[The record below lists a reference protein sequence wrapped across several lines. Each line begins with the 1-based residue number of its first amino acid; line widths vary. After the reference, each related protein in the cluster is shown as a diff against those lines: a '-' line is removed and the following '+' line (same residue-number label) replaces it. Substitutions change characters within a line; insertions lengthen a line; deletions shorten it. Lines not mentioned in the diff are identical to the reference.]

1 MPALSLGIVG
11 LPNVGKSSLFNA
23 ITNTSVAAENFPF
36 CTIDPNVGIV
46 QVPDRRLSA
55 LAAISGSQVTLPA
68 TVTFVDIAGLVKG
81 ASKGEGL
88 GNKFLANIRETT
100 ALVHVVR
107 CFENDDVI
115 HVHGKVDPIGD
126 IQTIETELLLAD
138 LETAQRAAEQQ
149 LRKAKSQDKAEQ
161 ERLAVLNRIVDGLS
175 RNLSVSAIGLSA
187 EEKNLVKTYGFL
199 TAKPVIY
206 LANVSDEMISDPEP
220 SPLVAQVRE
229 YAKAQHASCLILS
242 ARLEAEVSALPEEE
256 RAEFLEMY
264 GIAESGL
271 GRLATVGF
279 SLLGL
284 QTYFTTGPKETRA
297 WTIRV
302 GDLAPKAAAEI
313 HTDFEKGFI
322 RANIVTYDDF
332 VTYGGWKGAKEKGLV
347 RQEGKEYVMQNG
359 DVVEFLFNV

>member
-1 MPALSLGIVG
+1 MPSLSLGIVG

-23 ITNTSVAAENFPF
+23 ITNTCVAAENFPF

-46 QVPDRRLSA
+46 QVPDSRLAS
-55 LAAISGSQVTLPA
+55 LAAVSGSHAILPA

-88 GNKFLANIRETT
+88 GNKFLTNIRDTS

-107 CFENDDVI
+107 CFENDDII

-126 IQTIETELLLAD
+126 IETIEMELLLAD
-138 LETAQRAAEQQ
+138 LDMAQRAVDTQT
-149 LRKAKSQDKAEQ
+149 RRAKSDKSEQ
-161 ERLAVLNRIVDGLS
+161 EKLAVLKRVLDSLE
-175 RNLSVSAIGLSA
+175 RSVGVAFMPLTP
-187 EEKNLVKTYGFL
+187 EQKVFVKTYEFL

-206 LANVSDEMISDPEP
+206 LANVSDDTVSDTEQ
-220 SPLVAQVRE
+220 PLVTKVRD
-229 YAKAQHASCLILS
+229 YAASKKSSFLMLS
-242 ARLEAEVSALPEEE
+242 AKLEAEVSALPEED
-256 RAEFLEMY
+256 RTEFLTMY
-264 GIAESGL
+264 GLSQSGL
-271 GRLATVGF
+271 NRLAQVGF

-302 GDLAPKAAAEI
+302 GDCAPRAAAEI

-322 RANIVTYDDF
+322 RANIVSHSDF

-347 RQEGKEYVMQNG
+347 RQEGKDYVMQDE

>member
-23 ITNTSVAAENFPF
+23 ITNTCVAAENFPF

-46 QVPDRRLSA
+46 QVPDARLAS
-55 LAAISGSQVTLPA
+55 LAEVSGSQAILPA

-88 GNKFLANIRETT
+88 GNKFLANIRETS

-126 IQTIETELLLAD
+126 IETIEMELLLAD
-138 LETAQRAAEQQ
+138 LDTAQRAVEAQT
-149 LRKAKSQDKAEQ
+149 RKAKAQAKEEQ
-161 ERLAVLNRIVDGLS
+161 EKLAILVRVVAGLERNTPVSGLGLN
-175 RNLSVSAIGLSA
+175 A
-187 EEKNLVKTYGFL
+187 EEKSLIKTYEFL

-206 LANVSDEMISDPEP
+206 LANVSDDTVADTQQ
-220 SPLVAQVRE
+220 PLVAKVRD
-229 YAKAQHASCLILS
+229 YAASRQSSFLMLS
-242 ARLEAEVSALPEEE
+242 AKLEAEVSALPEED
-256 RAEFLEMY
+256 RAEFLTMY
-264 GIAESGL
+264 GLSHSGL
-271 GRLATVGF
+271 DRLARVGF

-302 GDLAPKAAAEI
+302 GDCAPRAAAEI

-322 RANIVTYDDF
+322 RANIVRHSDF
-332 VTYGGWKGAKEKGLV
+332 VAYGGWKGAKEKGLV
-347 RQEGKEYVMQNG
+347 RQEGKEYVMQDE

>member
-1 MPALSLGIVG
+1 MPSLSLGIVG

-23 ITNTSVAAENFPF
+23 ITNACVAAENFPF

-46 QVPDRRLSA
+46 QVPDSRLAS
-55 LAAISGSQVTLPA
+55 LAKVSGSQAILPA

-88 GNKFLANIRETT
+88 GNKFLSNIRETS

-107 CFENDDVI
+107 CFKDDDVI
-115 HVHGKVDPIGD
+115 HVHGKVDPVGD
-126 IQTIETELLLAD
+126 IETIEMELLLAD
-138 LETAQRAAEQQ
+138 LDAAQRAVEAQT
-149 LRKAKSQDKAEQ
+149 RRAKSDKVEQ
-161 ERLAVLNRIVDGLS
+161 EKLALLKRVVD
-175 RNLSVSAIGLSA
+175 NLERSIGLSA
-187 EEKNLVKTYGFL
+187 MSFTVEEKQFLKTYEFL

-206 LANVSDEMISDPEP
+206 LANVSDDTVSDTDQ
-220 SPLVAQVRE
+220 PLVAQVRD
-229 YAKAQHASCLILS
+229 YAVAKKSSFLMLS
-242 ARLEAEVSALPEEE
+242 AKLEAEVSALPEEE
-256 RAEFLEMY
+256 RAEFLTMY
-264 GIAESGL
+264 GLSQSGL
-271 GRLATVGF
+271 NRLAQVGF

-302 GDLAPKAAAEI
+302 GDCAPRAAAEI

-322 RANIVTYDDF
+322 RANIVRHTDF
-332 VTYGGWKGAKEKGLV
+332 VTHGGWKGAREKGLV
-347 RQEGKEYVMQNG
+347 RQEGKEYVMQDE

>member
-1 MPALSLGIVG
+1 MPSLSLGIVG

-23 ITNTSVAAENFPF
+23 ITNTCVAAENFPF

-46 QVPDRRLSA
+46 QVPDSRLES
-55 LAAISGSQVTLPA
+55 LAKVSGSQAILPA

-88 GNKFLANIRETT
+88 GNKFLSNIRETS

-107 CFENDDVI
+107 CFEDDDVI

-126 IQTIETELLLAD
+126 IETIEMELLLAD
-138 LETAQRAAEQQ
+138 LDTAQRAVDAQT
-149 LRKAKSQDKAEQ
+149 RKAKEEQ
-161 ERLAVLNRIVDGLS
+161 EKLAVLIRVVAGLE
-175 RNLSVSAIGLSA
+175 RNVPVSGLGLTP
-187 EEKNLVKTYGFL
+187 EEKAILKTYEFL

-206 LANVSDEMISDPEP
+206 LANVSDDTVSD
-220 SPLVAQVRE
+220 SDQPLVAKVRE
-229 YAKAQHASCLILS
+229 YAASRKSSFLMLS
-242 ARLEAEVSALPEEE
+242 AKLEAEVSALPEEE
-256 RAEFLEMY
+256 RAEFLTMY
-264 GIAESGL
+264 GLSHSGL
-271 GRLATVGF
+271 DRLATVGF

-302 GDLAPKAAAEI
+302 GDCAPRAAAEI

-322 RANIVTYDDF
+322 RANIVRHTDF
-332 VTYGGWKGAKEKGLV
+332 VTHGGWKGAREKGLV
-347 RQEGKEYVMQNG
+347 RQEGKEYVMQDE